1 MKLNSKKIITNIK
14 SKFQSVRIKLF
25 ASLCATIAIIILFL
39 ILINS
44 VILERYYV
52 YSKEAVLLRAYEII
66 NAYYNDSVNSKSIEL
81 ELEKLSLSN
90 DFDILI
96 KTDTS
101 IYASSRDFLASIA
114 EESYNKKNG
123 IDENLLYDNKDNVTI
138 RRMVDKET
146 ELSFILL
153 SAELDNGYQLYIR
166 AAMASI
172 QGSAKIA
179 NKVLMLIGFVTIII
193 SGMLVSV
200 ISRKFTS
207 PIEKLNKITSKIS
220 ELDFSYKYEET
231 DSEDEINNL
240 RKKYKFNVRNSRKD
254 NKKA

>member
-1 MKLNSKKIITNIK
+1 MKLNNKKIITNIK
-14 SKFQSVRIKLF
+14 SKFQSIRIKLF
-25 ASLCATIAIIILFL
+25 TSLCATIAIIILFL
-39 ILINS
+39 ILMNS
-44 VILERYYV
+44 VLLETYYI
-52 YSKEAVLLRAYEII
+52 YSKQELLLRAYKII
-66 NAYYNDSVNSKSIEL
+66 NAYYNEEVNDSVIEL

-101 IYASSRDFLASIA
+101 IYASSRDFLASLTD
-114 EESYNKKNG
+114 ENYNKRKG
-123 IDENLLYDNKDNVTI
+123 LDENLLHSDKNVTI
-138 RRMVDKET
+138 KKMIDKQT

-153 SAELDNGYQLYIR
+153 SANLDNGYQLYIR
-166 AAMASI
+166 VAIASI

-193 SGMLVSV
+193 SGMIVSV

-231 DSEDEINNL
+231 SSEDELNNL
-240 RKKYKFNVRNSRKD
+240 RQEHKYNVRNTRKN
-254 NKKA
+254 NKKT

>member
-14 SKFQSVRIKLF
+14 SKFQSIRIKLF
-25 ASLCATIAIIILFL
+25 ASLCITITIIILLL
-39 ILINS
+39 IAINS

-114 EESYNKKNG
+114 EESYNRKNG
-123 IDENLLYDNKDNVTI
+123 VDENSLYNKGKVTI
-138 RRMVDKET
+138 RKMVDKET
-146 ELSFILL
+146 ELSFIVL

-193 SGMLVSV
+193 SGMVVSV

-240 RKKYKFNVRNSRKD
+240 RKKYKFNVRNIRKN
-254 NKKA
+254 NKKT